1 MTEGNSIAV
10 GEARLS
16 NPAATVLY
24 SVRGM
29 LHFRPRNLSVWRL
42 ERQ

>member
-1 MTEGNSIAV
+1 MTEGSCIAV

-16 NPAATVLY
+16 NRAATVLY
-24 SVRGM
+24 PVRGM
-29 LHFRPRNLSVWRL
+29 LHFRRRNLSVWRF